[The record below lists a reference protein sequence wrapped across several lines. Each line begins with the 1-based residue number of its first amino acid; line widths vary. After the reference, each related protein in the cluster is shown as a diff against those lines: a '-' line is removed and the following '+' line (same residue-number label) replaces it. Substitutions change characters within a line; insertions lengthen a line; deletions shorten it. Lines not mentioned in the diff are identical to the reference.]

1 LLPRPALTVIEFGS
15 FVVCQ
20 LVAGDEPQLVTYDS
34 VAGCMFYATMDD
46 SHLLITAGSDPQ
58 S

>member
-1 LLPRPALTVIEFGS
+1 LSVAS
-15 FVVCQ
+15 FVV
-20 LVAGDEPQLVTYDS
+20 GDEHQLQTAIRRWLYVL
-34 VAGCMFYATMDD
+34 YATMDD